1 MIFVCNDVGLWFT
14 NFHWLITCLVM
25 SCPWDCFAA
34 GNSFVINA
42 AISACKSAQQWPLGW
57 QHEAAG
63 WKIIDGIPGIYLLI
77 YWNGNRRCIHPWKES
92 VVKLE
97 SMIYHEFM
105 TFITD
110 HGWELS
116 SALVEFSNLE
126 RAFGQAKLGTPQAS
140 GFLKKGYPKA
150 SKSWPWFSIE
160 TDGDLGYP
168 I

>member
-1 MIFVCNDVGLWFT
+1 MYIWWWYMIFVCNDVGLRFT
-14 NFHWLITCLVM
+14 NFHWLITCLVI

-57 QHEAAG
+57 QHEGAG

-110 HGWELS
+110 LLAGPEMETRNWDVMPKHGWELS

-140 GFLKKGYPKA
+140 GFLK
-150 SKSWPWFSIE
+150 
-160 TDGDLGYP
+160 
-168 I
+168 